1 MCCEEGGYD
10 EFVSLASLVL
20 SGLDAAMMVVGC
32 IGLLLVMDG
41 VVGCV
46 MVDGVGEG
54 GDG

>member
-10 EFVSLASLVL
+10 EFVSLVSLVL
-20 SGLDAAMMVVGC
+20 SGLDVAIMVVGC

-41 VVGCV
+41 FVGCV
-46 MVDGVGEG
+46 MVDGVGGE